1 MKNKTIKVAMLM
13 ALGFLELHQVQAQN
27 QGHVIGTVR
36 AITISADTD
45 SSQIPGTGN
54 EPIRM
59 YTRNRAVAYFHD
71 TGIGFQTSANFEQ
84 PVSFRS
90 TTNFN
95 GTVNFNNNN
104 VRATRIGFGVTPETA
119 IHIRNQN
126 IRVDG
131 GQFQSYGP
139 IVLHPDVD
147 RNGDDFISFKNSANE
162 EMAKLQDGVFTL
174 KVNQKLKAEGQLNIQ
189 GSTISFENGDGNE
202 QARLD
207 NGILSLNQI
216 RLNVSTFPDYVFAND
231 YKLMPL
237 EEVDAFIQKHKH
249 LPNMPSE
256 AKVVKEGM
264 NVGEVNTVLVEK
276 VEELTLYIIQLK
288 KELDTQRKELEI
300 LKKSNKRLTE

>member
-13 ALGFLELHQVQAQN
+13 ALGFLGLHQVQAQ
-27 QGHVIGTVR
+27 HVESTQR
-36 AITISADTD
+36 AYRISADTD
-45 SSQIPGTGN
+45 SSGGEGIQF
-54 EPIRM
+54 
-59 YTRNRAVAYFHD
+59 YVRNQQLAYFFPGQNVFLTKTYFDGETILQNIARFNKNAHFNAE
-71 TGIGFQTSANFEQ
+71 TFFNGRIRASSIGIG
-84 PVSFRS
+84 
-90 TTNFN
+90 
-95 GTVNFNNNN
+95 VN
-104 VRATRIGFGVTPETA
+104 PEGSA
-119 IHIRNQN
+119 IHVKNNN

-131 GQFQSYGP
+131 GQYQSYGP

-147 RNGDDFISFKNSANE
+147 RNGDDFISFKNSTNV

-174 KVNQKLKAEGQLNIQ
+174 KANQKLKAEGQLNIQ

-207 NGILSLNQI
+207 NGTLSLNQI

-237 EEVDAFIQKHKH
+237 EEVDVFIQKHKH